1 MMDRMVYKD
10 YTCVEP
16 EEVETAQTEE
26 EAIILLKEYKAE
38 IGEGD
43 YMLWIDCPGMKMT
56 PQIY

>member
-1 MMDRMVYKD
+1 MYRILYKD

-16 EEVETAQTEE
+16 EELETADTEKQ
-26 EAIILLKEYKAE
+26 AITLLKECQDE